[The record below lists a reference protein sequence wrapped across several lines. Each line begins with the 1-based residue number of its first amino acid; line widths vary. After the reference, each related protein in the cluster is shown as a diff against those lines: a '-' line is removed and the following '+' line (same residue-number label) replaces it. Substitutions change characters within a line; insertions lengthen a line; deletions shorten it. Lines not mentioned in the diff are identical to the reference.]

1 MHEYTERLWRREVNL
16 RSNQQRLE
24 FSPSPPKGRQHMIS
38 GAENQDIMHD
48 TSVTFRKIKLNILL
62 PEKKKLQELKMVALG
77 LGNEAR
83 E

>member
-1 MHEYTERLWRREVNL
+1 MNNTERLWRREVNL

-24 FSPSPPKGRQHMIS
+24 FSPSPPQGRQHTIS
-38 GAENQDIMHD
+38 GAENQDTMHD
-48 TSVTFRKIKLNILL
+48 TSVTFRKIELNILL
-62 PEKKKLQELKMVALG
+62 PEKKKKLQELKMVALG